1 MKAEQRHLLKTWR
14 DELGSMMDTHYDLST
29 RIRRLNYYLGV
40 PAILIAMLVA
50 SYVFF
55 TTAGEPAFWVKML
68 MGLLALSLAILA
80 SLQTFLKYAE
90 QAANHRNASA
100 RYQALFN
107 AIDQLLVIPPKDEN
121 ALSEWC
127 DKLRERW
134 DELNLEAPVVPR
146 KHEIRPAAVD
156 EPPLEAR
163 PDNVPQ

>member
-1 MKAEQRHLLKTWR
+1 MKAEQRYLLKAWR
-14 DELGSMMDTHYDLST
+14 DELGAMMRTHYDLST
-29 RIRRLNYYLGV
+29 RIRHLNYLLGV
-40 PAILIAMLVA
+40 PAILIAMIVA

-55 TTAGEPAFWVKML
+55 TMAGEPAFWVKML
-68 MGLLALSLAILA
+68 MGLVALSLAILT

-107 AIDQLLVIPPKDEN
+107 GIDQLLAIPPKDDV

-146 KHEIRPAAVD
+146 KREIRPAVD
-156 EPPLEAR
+156 VDQLAEAKS
-163 PDNVPQ
+163 D